1 MQNAKCLAHQI
12 VGAKNKKAEL
22 DKHIKKLERD
32 LLDTQ
37 LVSALL
43 ATIHNE
49 GGETT
54 DGPYTVEIPKT
65 HIWDQAMVD
74 EILEA
79 MPKSDWPSFVT
90 QQITYKID
98 MRKFKDYAVNHPS
111 EAGPWHAAHSIKLG
125 DSKIK
130 KINADKLEED

>member
-1 MQNAKCLAHQI
+1 MQDAKCLAQQI

-22 DKHIKKLERD
+22 DKLIKKLERD
-32 LLDTQ
+32 LLDTK

-65 HIWDQAMVD
+65 HIWDQSMVD
-74 EILEA
+74 EILEG
-79 MPKSDWPSFVT
+79 MPPSEWPSFVT
-90 QQITYKID
+90 QQTIYKID

-111 EAGPWHAAHSIKLG
+111 EAGRWHAAHSIKLG
-125 DSKIK
+125 ESKIK
-130 KINADKLEED
+130 KINADKLKED

>member
-12 VGAKNKKAEL
+12 VGAKEKKAEL
-22 DKHIKKLERD
+22 DRLIKKLERD

-43 ATIHNE
+43 TTINNE
-49 GGETT
+49 GGERT
-54 DGPYTVEIPKT
+54 DGAYTVEIPRT
-65 HIWDQAMVD
+65 HVWDQSMID
-74 EILEA
+74 EILEGT
-79 MPKSDWPSFVT
+79 PPSDWPSFVN

-98 MRKFKDYAVNHPS
+98 MRKFSSYAITNPK
-111 EAGPWHAAHSIKLG
+111 EAAKWHDAHSIKLG

-130 KINADKLEED
+130 KINADKLKED

>member
-1 MQNAKCLAHQI
+1 MQDANCLAQQI

-22 DKHIKKLERD
+22 DKLIKKLERD
-32 LLDTQ
+32 LLDTK

-54 DGPYTVEIPKT
+54 DGPYTVEIPRT
-65 HIWDQAMVD
+65 HIWDQSMVD
-74 EILEA
+74 EILEG
-79 MPKSDWPSFVT
+79 MPPSEWPSFVT
-90 QQITYKID
+90 QQTIYKID

-111 EAGPWHAAHSIKLG
+111 EAGRWHAAHSIKLG
-125 DSKIK
+125 ESKIK
-130 KINADKLEED
+130 KINADKLKED

>member
-1 MQNAKCLAHQI
+1 MQDAQCLARQI

-22 DKHIKKLERD
+22 DKRIKKLERD

-65 HIWDQAMVD
+65 HIWDQATVAI
-74 EILEA
+74 ILEA
-79 MPKSDWPSFVT
+79 MPPSDWPSFVT

-111 EAGPWHAAHSIKLG
+111 EAAPWHDAHSIKLG

>member
-1 MQNAKCLAHQI
+1 MQDAKCLARQI

-43 ATIHNE
+43 PTIHNE

-65 HIWDQAMVD
+65 HIWDQSMVD
-74 EILEA
+74 AILEA
-79 MPKSDWPSFVT
+79 IPQSDWPSLL
-90 QQITYKID
+90 
-98 MRKFKDYAVNHPS
+98 PS
-111 EAGPWHAAHSIKLG
+111 RPSTKSICVSSRTLRSTILERLAHGTLRIRS
-125 DSKIK
+125 S
-130 KINADKLEED
+130 

>member
-1 MQNAKCLAHQI
+1 MQDANCLAQQI

-22 DKHIKKLERD
+22 DKLIKKLERD
-32 LLDTQ
+32 LLDTK

-54 DGPYTVEIPKT
+54 DGPYTVEIPRT
-65 HIWDQAMVD
+65 HIWDQSMVD
-74 EILEA
+74 EILEG
-79 MPKSDWPSFVT
+79 MPPSEWPSFVT
-90 QQITYKID
+90 QQTIYKID

-111 EAGPWHAAHSIKLG
+111 EAGRWHAAHSIKLG
-125 DSKIK
+125 ESKIK
-130 KINADKLEED
+130 KGVVSVSYG

>member
-1 MQNAKCLAHQI
+1 MQDAKCLAQQI

-22 DKHIKKLERD
+22 DKLIKKLERD

-43 ATIHNE
+43 TTIHNE
-49 GGETT
+49 GGERT
-54 DGPYTVEIPKT
+54 DGAYTVEIPRT
-65 HIWDQAMVD
+65 HVWDQSMVD

-79 MPKSDWPSFVT
+79 LPPSDWPSFVT
-90 QQITYKID
+90 QQTTYKID
-98 MRKFKDYAVNHPS
+98 MRKFKDFAVNHPS
-111 EAGPWHAAHSIKLG
+111 EAGPWHDAHSIKLG

-130 KINADKLEED
+130 KIDADKLEED

>member
-65 HIWDQAMVD
+65 HIWDQATVAI
-74 EILEA
+74 ILEA
-79 MPKSDWPSFVT
+79 MPPSDWPSFVT
-90 QQITYKID
+90 QQNTYKVD
-98 MRKFKDYAVNHPS
+98 MRKFNDFA
-111 EAGPWHAAHSIKLG
+111 EAQPQNAAKWHSAHSIKLG
-125 DSKIK
+125 DPKIK
-130 KINADKLEED
+130 KINAEQLEED

>member
-79 MPKSDWPSFVT
+79 MPPSDWPSFVT
-90 QQITYKID
+90 QQTIYPNTCLLYTS
-98 MRKFKDYAVNHPS
+98 PS
-111 EAGPWHAAHSIKLG
+111 PRDGLLSRMPSSA
-125 DSKIK
+125 
-130 KINADKLEED
+130 

>member
-1 MQNAKCLAHQI
+1 MQDAKGLARQI
-12 VGAKNKKAEL
+12 VGAKNKKSEL

-43 ATIHNE
+43 TTINNE

-65 HIWDQAMVD
+65 HIWDQVMVD

-79 MPKSDWPSFVT
+79 MPPSDWPSFVT
-90 QQITYKID
+90 QQTTYKID

>member
-1 MQNAKCLAHQI
+1 MQDANCLAQQI

-22 DKHIKKLERD
+22 DKLIKKLERD
-32 LLDTQ
+32 LLDTK

-54 DGPYTVEIPKT
+54 DGPYTVEIPRT
-65 HIWDQAMVD
+65 HIWDQSMVD
-74 EILEA
+74 EILEG
-79 MPKSDWPSFVT
+79 MPPSEWPSFVT
-90 QQITYKID
+90 QQTIYKID

-111 EAGPWHAAHSIKLG
+111 EASRWHAAHSIKLG
-125 DSKIK
+125 ESKIK
-130 KINADKLEED
+130 KINADKLKED

>member
-1 MQNAKCLAHQI
+1 MQDANCLARQI
-12 VGAKNKKAEL
+12 VGARNKKAEL

-43 ATIHNE
+43 TTIHND

-54 DGPYTVEIPKT
+54 DGPYTVEIPRT
-65 HIWDQAMVD
+65 HIWDQSMVD
-74 EILEA
+74 AILEA
-79 MPKSDWPSFVT
+79 IPQSDWPSFVT
-90 QQITYKID
+90 QQTIYKID

-130 KINADKLEED
+130 KIDAEKLKED

>member
-1 MQNAKCLAHQI
+1 MQDAKCLAQQI

-22 DKHIKKLERD
+22 DKLIKKLERD
-32 LLDTQ
+32 LLDTK

-65 HIWDQAMVD
+65 HIWDQSMVD
-74 EILEA
+74 EILEG
-79 MPKSDWPSFVT
+79 MPPSEWPSFVT
-90 QQITYKID
+90 QQTTYKIN
-98 MRKFKDYAVNHPS
+98 MSKFKDYAINHPS
-111 EAGPWHAAHSIKLG
+111 EAGRWHAAHSIKLG
-125 DSKIK
+125 ESKIK
-130 KINADKLEED
+130 KINADKLKED

>member
-1 MQNAKCLAHQI
+1 MQDANCLARQI
-12 VGAKNKKAEL
+12 VGARNKKAEL

-43 ATIHNE
+43 TTIHNE

-54 DGPYTVEIPKT
+54 DGPYTVEIPRT
-65 HIWDQAMVD
+65 HIWDQSMVD

-79 MPKSDWPSFVT
+79 IPPSDWSSCSLSALIFLIFDSPSL
-90 QQITYKID
+90 IEC
-98 MRKFKDYAVNHPS
+98 AACH
-111 EAGPWHAAHSIKLG
+111 GPASLG
-125 DSKIK
+125 WLT
-130 KINADKLEED
+130 A

>member
-1 MQNAKCLAHQI
+1 MQDAKCLAQQI

-22 DKHIKKLERD
+22 DKQIKKLERD
-32 LLDTQ
+32 LLDTK

-54 DGPYTVEIPKT
+54 DGPYTVEIPRT
-65 HIWDQAMVD
+65 HIWDQSMVD
-74 EILEA
+74 EILEG
-79 MPKSDWPSFVT
+79 MPPSEWPSFVT
-90 QQITYKID
+90 QQTIYKID

-111 EAGPWHAAHSIKLG
+111 EAGRWHAAHSIKLG
-125 DSKIK
+125 ESKIK
-130 KINADKLEED
+130 KINADKLKED